1 MSARSKRP
9 KREAHETTEL
19 RREAYT
25 MAFYVAICVV
35 AALTVVSDDADHSIN
50 VIGIVWGTAIGLALA
65 HWFAFRLSTRLV
77 TSGTIGRRDAELG
90 LAQLAGAA
98 AVAVLATVP
107 ILLFPADTELEATR
121 IVLSLTIGLAGYVV
135 ARSGGASRIRSLIY
149 GTVVLGSALVIAVI
163 KNTLGGH

>member
-1 MSARSKRP
+1 
-9 KREAHETTEL
+9 
-19 RREAYT
+19 

-35 AALTVVSDDADHSIN
+35 AALTIVSDDGDDGVN

-77 TSGTIGRRDAELG
+77 TSNTFGRRDAELG

-98 AVAVLATVP
+98 SVAVLATIP
-107 ILLFPADTELEATR
+107 ILLVPADTELEATR
-121 IVLSLTIGLAGYVV
+121 IVLSLTIGLAGYIV

-149 GTVVLGSALVIAVI
+149 GTAVLVIALVIAIV
-163 KNTLGGH
+163 KNVLAGH